1 MKWLLEKNKA
11 KKLLLVLS
19 LLVAYAGLI
28 GFTCF
33 IFEESL
39 QLQSFA
45 AYIYV
50 NAKDW
55 EGLEEHIELMEKT
68 QSVAE
73 IWIKGMGWANPIMWP
88 AFLSYLESNEA
99 YINTLKRKIEIEKNK
114 NFK

>member
-1 MKWLLEKNKA
+1 MKWFPEKNKT
-11 KKLLLVLS
+11 KSFLWLLSILI
-19 LLVAYAGLI
+19 AYAGLV

-50 NAKDW
+50 NAEDLD
-55 EGLEEHIELMEKT
+55 GLEEHVKLMEKT
-68 QSVAE
+68 QRFAE
-73 IWIKGMGWANPIMWP
+73 IWIKRIGWSNPIMWP

-99 YINTLKRKIEIEKNK
+99 YINALKRKMELETK
-114 NFK
+114 

>member
-1 MKWLLEKNKA
+1 M
-11 KKLLLVLS
+11 S
-19 LLVAYAGLI
+19 LFSDSDKTKSFLWIVSFLVAYAGLV

-50 NAKDW
+50 NAEDW
-55 EGLEEHIELMEKT
+55 NGLEEHIKLMEKT
-68 QSVAE
+68 QRVAE
-73 IWIKGMGWANPIMWP
+73 IWIKGVGWSNPIMWP

-99 YINTLKRKIEIEKNK
+99 YINTLKRKIELEKK
-114 NFK
+114 